1 LLKIKE
7 LTKDQKN
14 LGRDFS
20 QKIEVSGK
28 DVLGY
33 RIIQET
39 YHQDKLVST
48 RGICRLFKNN
58 KKIRFVYP
66 IHETIRESIK
76 KLNGRIANIR
86 ITIKNYPEITK
97 KKKQYY
103 LKLLEIKKERFPDS
117 NAAREI
123 ALEN

>member
-1 LLKIKE
+1 M
-7 LTKDQKN
+7 
-14 LGRDFS
+14 
-20 QKIEVSGK
+20 
-28 DVLGY
+28 
-33 RIIQET
+33 
-39 YHQDKLVST
+39 
-48 RGICRLFKNN
+48 
-58 KKIRFVYP
+58 YP